1 MPPVRLRSSRRAIA
15 RRTFVDVLPTSPHC
29 LKTSYVACSLKLAEL
44 CRTSREA
51 TAKFRGADGRPI
63 WRSTKQTDHRKAIAV
78 ARKWEQAA
86 RLAASSELTQAASI
100 RLLDELMETTIGENF
115 NVRSVESY
123 FAEWFKGKN
132 ATGTSPGT
140 LTRYRPVL
148 DGFIASLS
156 EQRRRASVSSIT
168 ALEVERFRDGELEGG
183 KTPGTANFA
192 VKVLRAVFNTA
203 RRRGL
208 SPTNPAEAI
217 ELLNEI
223 GEERMP
229 FTDDQVKALLGVADN
244 EWQGMILLGY
254 HSGICLGDAAHLTR
268 GNLDLL
274 TRVLVFRA
282 GKTVRRK
289 KGRDKET
296 VVYMHPDLAA
306 YFKSLP
312 ASDDPNAPVFPNLYG
327 KKSGSHGGLSNAFNR
342 LMERADIRVP
352 LGSEKRGKG
361 RRFKALG
368 FHSLRHSFISRL
380 ANAEVPADVRKQLV
394 GHSSDDIHRRYVHL
408 DLSLQTK
415 AIAGLSSLLPAPTKR
430 SKNRRQRARLA
441 ASGTVSQSSSVLA

>member
-1 MPPVRLRSSRRAIA
+1 MASIHRKAGASGK
-15 RRTFVDVLPTSPHC
+15 TSPFWQ
-29 LKTSYVACSLKLAEL
+29 
-44 CRTSREA
+44 
-51 TAKFRGADGRPI
+51 AKFRSADGRTI

-78 ARKWEQAA
+78 ARKWEIAA

-100 RLLDELMETTIGENF
+100 RLLDELMETTIGERL

-123 FAEWFKGKN
+123 FAEWFKGKK

-148 DGFIASLS
+148 EGFIASLS
-156 EQRRRASVSSIT
+156 EQRRRASVASIT
-168 ALEVERFRDGELEGG
+168 ALEVERFRDDELEGG

-192 VKVLRAVFNTA
+192 VKVLRSVFNTA

-217 ELLNEI
+217 ELLHES

-244 EWQGMILLGY
+244 EWRGMILLGY
-254 HSGICLGDAAHLTR
+254 HSGIRLGDAAHLTC

-274 TRVLVFRA
+274 DRVLVFRA

-296 VVYMHPDLAA
+296 VVYMHPDLAV

-312 ASDDPNAPVFPNLYG
+312 TSDDPKAPVFPSLYG
-327 KKSGSHGGLSNAFNR
+327 KKSGSYGGLSNAFNR
-342 LMERADIRVP
+342 LMELAGIRVP

-415 AIAGLSSLLPAPTKR
+415 AIAGLSSLLPAPSKR
-430 SKNRRQRARLA
+430 RKNRRQPARLA
-441 ASGTVSQSSSVLA
+441 ASGTVSQSRSVLA

>member
-1 MPPVRLRSSRRAIA
+1 MASIHRKAGASGK
-15 RRTFVDVLPTSPHC
+15 TSPFWQ
-29 LKTSYVACSLKLAEL
+29 
-44 CRTSREA
+44 
-51 TAKFRGADGRPI
+51 AKFRSADGRII
-63 WRSTKQTDHRKAIAV
+63 WRSTKQTDHRTAIAV
-78 ARKWEQAA
+78 ARKWEKAA

-100 RLLDELMETTIGENF
+100 RLLDELMETTIGERL

-123 FAEWFKGKN
+123 FTEWFKGKA

-140 LTRYRPVL
+140 LMRYKPVL
-148 DGFIASLS
+148 EGFIASLS
-156 EQRRRASVSSIT
+156 EQRRRASVASIT

-183 KTPGTANFA
+183 KTPGTANFT

-217 ELLNEI
+217 ELLQEN

-229 FTDDQVKALLGVADN
+229 FTDDQVKALLGIADN
-244 EWQGMILLGY
+244 EWRGMILLGY
-254 HSGICLGDAAHLTR
+254 HSGIRLGDAAHLTCA
-268 GNLDLL
+268 NLDLL
-274 TRVLVFRA
+274 NRVLVFRA

-312 ASDDPNAPVFPNLYG
+312 ASDDPSAPVFQNLYG

-430 SKNRRQRARLA
+430 TKSRRQP
-441 ASGTVSQSSSVLA
+441 